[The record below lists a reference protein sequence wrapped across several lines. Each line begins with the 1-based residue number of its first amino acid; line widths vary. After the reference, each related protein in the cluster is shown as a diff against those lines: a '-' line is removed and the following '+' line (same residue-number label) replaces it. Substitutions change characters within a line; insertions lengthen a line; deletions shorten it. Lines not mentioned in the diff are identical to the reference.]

1 MTDFIKGNRI
11 QKYISRSKTKESAA
25 LTLSTWIIQGNKRGI
40 NPGLGLQSVNSQRYF
55 TFLFGILG
63 SLID

>member
-25 LTLSTWIIQGNKRGI
+25 LTLSTWIIQGIKKRCI
-40 NPGLGLQSVNSQRYF
+40 NRCLAFQSVNSQR
-55 TFLFGILG
+55 
-63 SLID
+63 